1 MNLLEGYLEE
11 SLRTSPIID
20 EVIMKLRII
29 GLIST
34 LALGLL
40 AGPLPTEAQQSG
52 KVYRVGF
59 LSFNSRSAESK
70 RVEAFRQ
77 GIRDRGYVEGQN
89 IVIEYRYADRKRDR
103 LPQLAAELVRLK
115 VDVIVTTGTP
125 PTRAAQ
131 RATKTIPIVMV
142 IVGSPVPRFAAS
154 FAKPGGNITGL
165 TTRSVD
171 LAGKRLEL
179 LKEAFPHVSRV
190 AVLWDPARAVSKIGF
205 RETEAAAR
213 VLGLQLQ
220 SVEFTGANDLGN
232 ALSAIIRERAG
243 ALIIMPTPGFTTLR
257 GRIVELAAKSRLPAM
272 YHRKDFA
279 HAGGLM
285 AYGPDYLDNFRRAAT
300 YVDKILKGAKPADL
314 PVERPTK
321 FDFVIN
327 LKTAKKQGLT
337 FSPQFLA
344 RADKVIK

>member
-1 MNLLEGYLEE
+1 M
-11 SLRTSPIID
+11 R
-20 EVIMKLRII
+20 LRII

-34 LALGLL
+34 LAFGLI
-40 AGPLPTEAQQSG
+40 AEPLPAEAQQAG
-52 KVYRVGF
+52 KVPRVGF
-59 LSFNSRSAESK
+59 LSYNSRSAESN

-89 IVIEYRYADRKRDR
+89 IVIEYRYADRKRNR

-131 RATKTIPIVMV
+131 RVTKTIPIVMT
-142 IVGSPVPRFAAS
+142 IVGRPVPKFVAS
-154 FAKPGGNITGL
+154 LAKPGGNITGL
-165 TTRSVD
+165 TTRSED

-190 AVLWDPARAVSKIGF
+190 AVLWDPARAASGAGL

-232 ALSAIIRERAG
+232 ALSAIIRERAS
-243 ALIIMPTPGFTTLR
+243 ALIIIPTPGFTTLR

-272 YHRKDFA
+272 YYSRRYVQS
-279 HAGGLM
+279 GGLM
-285 AYGPDYLDNFRRAAT
+285 AYGPDTADNFRRAAT
-300 YVDKILKGAKPADL
+300 YVDKILKGAKPAGL
-314 PVERPTK
+314 PVEGPRK
-321 FDFVIN
+321 FELIIN
-327 LKTAKKQGLT
+327 LKTAKQLGIT
-337 FSPQFLA
+337 ISPEVLYQA
-344 RADKVIK
+344 TKVIK

>member
-1 MNLLEGYLEE
+1 MR
-11 SLRTSPIID
+11 LRT
-20 EVIMKLRII
+20 I

-40 AGPLPTEAQQSG
+40 AGPLTTEAQQPN
-52 KVYRVGF
+52 KLPRVGF
-59 LSFNSRSAESK
+59 LSTNSRSSDSA

-77 GIRDRGYVEGQN
+77 GLNELGYAEGQN

-103 LPQLAAELVRLK
+103 LPQMAAELVRLK

-131 RATKTIPIVMV
+131 RATKTIPIVMT

-154 FAKPGGNITGL
+154 YAKPGGNITGL
-165 TTRSVD
+165 STQTQG
-171 LAGKRLEL
+171 LYGKRLEL
-179 LKEAFPHVSRV
+179 LKEAFPQVSRV
-190 AVLWDPARAVSKIGF
+190 AVIWDPARAVTKLGF

-220 SVEFTGANDLGN
+220 SVEFTGANDLD
-232 ALSAIIRERAG
+232 ALAAITRGRAG
-243 ALIIMPTPGFTTLR
+243 ALIILPTPGFTTLR

-272 YHRKDFA
+272 YYRKDFA
-279 HAGGLM
+279 HAGGLI
-285 AYGPDYLDNFRRAAT
+285 AYGPDYSDNFRRAAT

-314 PVERPTK
+314 PVENPTK
-321 FDFVIN
+321 FELIIN
-327 LKTAKKQGLT
+327 LKTAKKLGLT
-337 FSPQFLA
+337 IPPQFLA
-344 RADKVIK
+344 VANKVIR

>member
-1 MNLLEGYLEE
+1 M
-11 SLRTSPIID
+11 
-20 EVIMKLRII
+20 
-29 GLIST
+29 
-34 LALGLL
+34 
-40 AGPLPTEAQQSG
+40 
-52 KVYRVGF
+52 
-59 LSFNSRSAESK
+59 
-70 RVEAFRQ
+70 
-77 GIRDRGYVEGQN
+77 
-89 IVIEYRYADRKRDR
+89 
-103 LPQLAAELVRLK
+103 RLK

-131 RATKTIPIVMV
+131 RATKTIPIVMT
-142 IVGSPVPRFAAS
+142 IVGIPVPRFAAS
-154 FAKPGGNITGL
+154 YAKPGGNITGL
-165 TTRSVD
+165 STQTRG

-179 LKEAFPHVSRV
+179 LKEAFPQVSRV
-190 AVLWDPARAVSKIGF
+190 AVLRDPAREVTGANF

-220 SVEFTGANDLGN
+220 SVKFTGANDLD
-232 ALSAIIRERAG
+232 ALAAITRERAG
-243 ALIIMPTPGFTTLR
+243 ALIILPVPGLTTLR

-321 FDFVIN
+321 FNLVVN
-327 LKTAKKQGLT
+327 LKTAQQLGLT
-337 FSPQFLA
+337 IPPSVLY

>member
-1 MNLLEGYLEE
+1 MRL
-11 SLRTSPIID
+11 ST
-20 EVIMKLRII
+20 I
-29 GLIST
+29 GLFST
-34 LALGLL
+34 LVLGLL
-40 AGPLPTEAQQSG
+40 AGPLPTEAQQAG
-52 KVYRVGF
+52 KVPRVGF
-59 LSFNSRSAESK
+59 LSYNSRSAESN

-131 RATKTIPIVMV
+131 RVTKTIPIVMT

-220 SVEFTGANDLGN
+220 SVEFTGANDLGG

-272 YHRKDFA
+272 YYSRRYVQS
-279 HAGGLM
+279 GGLM
-285 AYGPDYLDNFRRAAT
+285 AYGPDTADNFRRAAT

-321 FDFVIN
+321 FNLVVN
-327 LKTAKKQGLT
+327 LKTAKQLGITIPPEVLYQAT
-337 FSPQFLA
+337 
-344 RADKVIK
+344 KVIK

>member
-1 MNLLEGYLEE
+1 MRF
-11 SLRTSPIID
+11 RT
-20 EVIMKLRII
+20 I
-29 GLIST
+29 GLIVT
-34 LALGLL
+34 LALGLF
-40 AGPLPTEAQQSG
+40 AGPLHAEAQQAG

-59 LSFNSRSAESK
+59 LSFNSRSAESN

-131 RATKTIPIVMV
+131 RVTKTIPIVMT

-154 FAKPGGNITGL
+154 YAKPGGNITGL
-165 TTRSVD
+165 STQTQG
-171 LAGKRLEL
+171 LYGKRLEL
-179 LKEAFPHVSRV
+179 LKEAFPQVSRV
-190 AVLWDPARAVSKIGF
+190 AVIWDPARAVTKLGF

-220 SVEFTGANDLGN
+220 SVEFTGANDLD
-232 ALSAIIRERAG
+232 ALAAITRGRAG
-243 ALIIMPTPGFTTLR
+243 ALIILPTPGFTTLR

-272 YHRKDFA
+272 YYSRRYVQS
-279 HAGGLM
+279 GGLM
-285 AYGPDYLDNFRRAAT
+285 AYGPDTADNFRRAAT

-321 FDFVIN
+321 FNLVVN
-327 LKTAKKQGLT
+327 LKTAKQLGITIPPEVLYQAT
-337 FSPQFLA
+337 
-344 RADKVIK
+344 KVIK